1 MSGRSVSGFAVT
13 LGRESCATGT
23 YDDAPAHMGRVIS
36 DEFCVGGVNFCE
48 ARSD

>member
-1 MSGRSVSGFAVT
+1 MSGFAVT
-13 LGRESCATGT
+13 VGRESCAAGT
-23 YDDAPAHMGRVIS
+23 YDNACAHMGGVKF